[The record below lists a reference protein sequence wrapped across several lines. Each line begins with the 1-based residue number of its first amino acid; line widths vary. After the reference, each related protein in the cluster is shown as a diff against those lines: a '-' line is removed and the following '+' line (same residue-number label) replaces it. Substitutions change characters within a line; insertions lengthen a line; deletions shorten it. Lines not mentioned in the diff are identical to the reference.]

1 MYFTSDSMLPENQQP
16 LIITVAPYGPQWL
29 PSDYPEDIPVTWEQ
43 QTQKAVDC
51 YNAGATVLH
60 FHVQGSE
67 DRSRLEEFQR
77 VQRADCARAKGR
89 TEDDHPGRRL
99 HLVRAARPGKEAHW
113 LGYDTRHML
122 TELNPKPDQVTIVV
136 GTVQMNILD
145 LTTPDDVQGT
155 QLANPAM
162 QAAYQNMV
170 ADANPEFYIEHLKR
184 LRKNAIQPMFAMA
197 HVHTLE
203 AIELL
208 IRTGVYMGPLNH
220 TMTAIGGAGG
230 CGRNPYDFMEWVR
243 RSPHGSV
250 ATYES
255 LWRTVRAVCGDG
267 GGARHPHPGRHRRQ
281 HVEPQG
287 CAHDFRAT
295 GRAGGA
301 NREGA
306 GTEGRNRGRSAPD
319 PEDRHLVQQP
329 RRDARQSGPAAQPQG
344 WPTGLHRE
352 GDRRTT
358 ASAGQWIRWA
368 PDSGA
373 VCRQVARVRESTG
386 RICRRVFHRSVTED
400 PAASP

>member
-51 YNAGATVLH
+51 FNAGAAVLH
-60 FHVQGSE
+60 FHVRDPKTGHGSKNFN
-67 DRSRLEEFQR
+67 EFNDQIGR
-77 VQRADCARAKGR
+77 VRKAVPKMIVQVGGSISFAPD
-89 TEDDHPGRRL
+89 
-99 HLVRAARPGKEAHW
+99 PGKEAHW

-136 GTVQMNILD
+136 GSTQMNILD

-170 ADANPEFYIEHLKR
+170 ADATPEFYVEHLKR
-184 LRKNAIQPMFAMA
+184 LRKNGVQPMFAMA

-203 AIELL
+203 AIEHL

-230 CGRNPYDFMEWVR
+230 CGRNPFDFMEWVR

-255 LWRTVRAVCGDG
+255 LWRTVAPYAAMAVALGIHMRVGIEDNMW
-267 GGARHPHPGRHRRQ
+267 RRKG
-281 HVEPQG
+281 E
-287 CAHDFRAT
+287 RMT
-295 GRAGGA
+295 
-301 NREGA
+301 
-306 GTEGRNRGRSAPD
+306 S
-319 PEDRHLVQQP
+319 VQQVEQVV
-329 RRDARQSGPAAQPQG
+329 RIAKELGRKVATADEARQILKIGTWYNSPDETLANLGLPPNRKDGQLGFIVKETDGRLHPPVSGSDGHPI
-344 WPTGLHRE
+344 
-352 GDRRTT
+352 
-358 ASAGQWIRWA
+358 AGQFA
-368 PDSGA
+368 
-373 VCRQVARVRESTG
+373 TK
-386 RICRRVFHRSVTED
+386 
-400 PAASP
+400 